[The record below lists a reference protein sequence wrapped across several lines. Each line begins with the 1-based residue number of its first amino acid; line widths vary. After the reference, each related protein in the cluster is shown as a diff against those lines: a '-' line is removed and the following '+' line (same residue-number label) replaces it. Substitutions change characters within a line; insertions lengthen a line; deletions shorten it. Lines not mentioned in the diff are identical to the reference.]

1 MHVCLAQVLQPGHQE
16 RLDLT
21 QEEACN
27 WMMFVRPAQTS
38 QESNLAAYQLQD
50 HIYYIATKVEWSLIL
65 FLFLLYLFHFQF
77 IWFLF
82 VVCRIYLGWL

>member
-1 MHVCLAQVLQPGHQE
+1 MMHICLVQVLQPGHQE

-50 HIYYIATKVEWSLIL
+50 HIYYISTKVEWSLIL
-65 FLFLLYLFHFQF
+65 FF
-77 IWFLF
+77 FLF
-82 VVCRIYLGWL
+82 CFICSIFSSFGFRLLFAEFT